1 MCLLWSLTM
10 TSLDGWLWKRKEN
23 MTSLELQVRQ
33 EETQSTDTRTQ
44 KNFKRVQMSWHLLK
58 GMLQCYTC

>member
-1 MCLLWSLTM
+1 
-10 TSLDGWLWKRKEN
+10 

-44 KNFKRVQMSWHLLK
+44 KNFKRVQMS
-58 GMLQCYTC
+58 